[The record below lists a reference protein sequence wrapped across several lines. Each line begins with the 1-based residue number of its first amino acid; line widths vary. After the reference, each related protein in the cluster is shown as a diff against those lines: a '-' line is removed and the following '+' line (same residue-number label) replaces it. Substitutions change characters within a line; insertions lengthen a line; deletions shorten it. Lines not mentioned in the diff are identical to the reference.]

1 MSNITVETYLLARQ
15 ANLARSVES
24 STTAAAKKSFT
35 RGYDPEA
42 YRVTLSETV
51 RAYMDGAGPP
61 AAVSLQNNS
70 IYGGFNI
77 YTR

>member
-1 MSNITVETYLLARQ
+1 MSDITVEAYLSSRQ
-15 ANLARSVES
+15 ANLARPIES

-42 YRVTLSETV
+42 YRVTLSDTV
-51 RAYMDGAGPP
+51 RSYMDGAGPP

-70 IYGGFNI
+70 IYGGFSI